1 MPMDKIGFIG
11 TGSMGSILIEA
22 LLSAKALSPSQITI
36 SNRTIEKA
44 EQLAKRLGG
53 LAVAH
58 SNVDLAREADM
69 ILLCVKPLEYSVLLE
84 QLAPVLTA
92 EQLIVTITSPIKL
105 EHLESKVPCA
115 IARVV
120 PSITNAAQS
129 GASLCE
135 FGARVDEEQRHYI
148 RNLFAH
154 ISTPVEITAP
164 FLRIT
169 SDIASCGPAF
179 LSYILQQMIQDAV
192 EETGISTEAATYLTS
207 QMLIGVADLL
217 REEKFTLPSLQQRV
231 CVPGG
236 ITGEGLIPLQSKLPG
251 IFAEVFRRTRAKF
264 TEDQELLDRY
274 LNEQPQ

>member
-22 LLSAKALSPSQITI
+22 LLSAKALSPSQMIIT
-36 SNRTIEKA
+36 NRTIEKA

-58 SNVDLAREADM
+58 SNADLAREAN
-69 ILLCVKPLEYSVLLE
+69 IIVLCVKPLEYSELLA
-84 QLAPVLTA
+84 QLAPVLT
-92 EQLIVTITSPIKL
+92 EGHLFITITSPIKL

-129 GASLCE
+129 GVSLCE
-135 FGARVDEEQRHYI
+135 FGSRVSEEQRHYI
-148 RNLFAH
+148 RSLFAH
-154 ISTPVEITAP
+154 ISTPVEISEP

-192 EETGISTEAATYLTS
+192 EETNISPEAATYLTS

-236 ITGEGLIPLQSKLPG
+236 ITGEGLIPLQSKFPG
-251 IFAEVFRRTRAKF
+251 IFREVFQRTRAKF
-264 TEDQELLDRY
+264 SEDQELLDRY